1 MTEPTAVEQG
11 SVERVQSD
19 SPWEDTI
26 GFARAVA
33 AGDRVLVSGT
43 MPLVDG
49 AVQGEGDPYVQ
60 AKAAFGNALAAL
72 ERFGLDASSVV
83 RTRTYVTHARDVEA
97 VGRAHQE
104 VFGSVRPA
112 ATLVVVSGFVD
123 SRVLVEVEIEA
134 FRNTKEHP

>member
-1 MTEPTAVEQG
+1 MTEPVAVERV

-19 SPWEDTI
+19 SPWEETI

-33 AGDRVLVSGT
+33 VGDRVLVSGT

-60 AKAAFGNALAAL
+60 AKTAFENSLAAL

-83 RTRTYVTHARDVEA
+83 RTRMYVTHARDVED
-97 VGRAHQE
+97 VGRAHRE

-112 ATLVVVSGFVD
+112 ATLVIVSGFVD
-123 SRVLVEVEIEA
+123 SRVLVEVEVEA
-134 FRNTKEHP
+134 FRNTEESP

>member
-1 MTEPTAVEQG
+1 MTDSAAVERG
-11 SVERVQSD
+11 AIERVRSD

-26 GFARAVA
+26 GVARAVA

-49 AVQGEGDPYVQ
+49 AVQGEGDPYAQ

-83 RTRTYVTHARDVEA
+83 RTRMYVTHARDVEE

-104 VFGSVRPA
+104 LFGSVRPA

-134 FRNTKEHP
+134 FRNTKERP